1 MSTKTFD
8 ITGMTCSSCQTH
20 VEKAIAKVDG
30 VSSVDVNLVTN
41 KASVT
46 MDDTVADSEIVAAV
60 EKSGYGVAEQAINK
74 SVDLKITDMT
84 CSSCVANVEGAL
96 NALDGV
102 SSARVNLI
110 TEKAHVDY
118 NPNEIKLVDII
129 AAVEGQGYGAVRM
142 EDVVALDD
150 DEIKKAHQK
159 EKNGV
164 LIGLILAAIMLYI
177 TMGQMF
183 AVKLPM
189 PRFVDATLSPVSYT
203 IVQWL
208 ITIPVLWVNR
218 DYYRRGFKTL
228 FNKSPNMDTL
238 VAIGTGAAVV
248 YSLYGTIRIFAGEH
262 HYAHHLYLETAVVI
276 LALISLGKYFES
288 VSKSKTSSAI
298 KALLNLKPKSAILLR
313 DGQEIEIDVDEISIG
328 DHLVVKPGS
337 SIPMDG
343 RVVEG
348 HSSVDEAMLTGES
361 MPVDKEIGDDVVMGT
376 MNINGR
382 LIVEATVNNED
393 TKLAKIVELVEN
405 AQNEKAPISKVAD
418 KVSGIFVPIV
428 ILISII
434 SGLFWFFYSGD
445 VEMSLTVF
453 VTVLVIACPCA
464 LGLATPTAIMVGT
477 GVGAQN
483 GIFIKSAES
492 LEEASHIQTVVFD
505 KTGTLTYGEPVVTD
519 IVSNEYDDHDLMTI
533 VGSIERMSEHPLA
546 QALVRGAEEMDVT
559 FAPVDQFE
567 ALIGRGVEGLYDG
580 KKLYIGNE
588 KLMRETL
595 SDYSAYAGAITG
607 YARHGKTAMIVS
619 FDGRVIGVVAVA
631 DTIKD
636 EAIET
641 VAALKR
647 MNIDVVMMTG
657 DHKDTAKAI
666 ADQIGITHVLSEI
679 LPDEKASN
687 IKLIQDEG
695 KKVMMVGDGI
705 NDAIALVQSDVGI
718 AVGTGTDVA
727 IESAK
732 IVLMKDNIKDVVNAL
747 ALSKATMRNIKQN
760 LFWAFAYNVIGIPFA
775 MGLFKLLFNGPML
788 DPMIAGAAMAFSSV
802 SVVANAL
809 RLRRFK
815 MKV

>member
-1 MSTKTFD
+1 MSTKTYE
-8 ITGMTCSSCQTH
+8 ITGMTCSSCQLH
-20 VEKAIAKVDG
+20 VEKAISKVAG
-30 VSSVDVNLVTN
+30 VEAVDVNLVTN

-46 MDDTVADSEIVAAV
+46 MSDDVLEAAIIKAV
-60 EKSGYGVAEQAINK
+60 EDSGYGVAEEVLTK

-96 NALDGV
+96 
-102 SSARVNLI
+102 SAVPGIEEATVNLLM
-110 TEKAHVDY
+110 ERAHIEYD
-118 NPNEIKLVDII
+118 PNQVKLFDII
-129 AAVEGQGYGAVRM
+129 ETIKGQGYGAVRM
-142 EDVVALDD
+142 EDVIEDD
-150 DEIKKAHQK
+150 DTLIKAQRK
-159 EKNGV
+159 ERRGV
-164 LIGLILAAIMLYI
+164 IVGLILGAIMLYI

-183 AVKLPM
+183 SIKLPQ
-189 PRFVDATLSPVSYT
+189 PAFVDMMKNQLSYT
-203 IVQWL
+203 LFQWA
-208 ITIPVLWVNR
+208 ITIPVVWVNR
-218 DYYRRGFKTL
+218 GYFIRGFKTL
-228 FNKSPNMDTL
+228 MKRSPNMDTL
-238 VAIGTGAAVV
+238 VAIGTGAAIV
-248 YSLYGTIRIFAGEH
+248 YSFYGTARIFMGDAS
-262 HYAHHLYLETAVVI
+262 YAHHLYLETAVVI

-288 VSKSKTSSAI
+288 MSKAKTSSAI
-298 KALLNLKPKSAILLR
+298 KALLNLKPATAILLR
-313 DGQEIEIDVDEISIG
+313 DGVEVEIDSDEISIG

-343 RVVEG
+343 IVVEG

-361 MPVDKEIGDDVVMGT
+361 MPVDKTVGDNVVMGT

-382 LIVEATVNNED
+382 MIVEATVSNED
-393 TKLAKIVELVEN
+393 TALAKIVKLVEN
-405 AQNEKAPISKVAD
+405 AQNEKAPISKMVD

-428 ILISII
+428 IGIAII
-434 SGLFWFFYSGD
+434 SGVFWYFYSGD
-445 VEMSLTVF
+445 VELSMTVF

-492 LEEASHIQTVVFD
+492 LEEASHIHTVVFD

-519 IVSNEYDDHDLMTI
+519 IVSHDLDDVTLMTI

-546 QALVRGAEEMDVT
+546 QALVKGAEDLNVVYDDIEG
-559 FAPVDQFE
+559 FE
-567 ALIGRGVEGLYDG
+567 ALVGRGVQGFYQG
-580 KKLYIGNE
+580 KPLYIGNE
-588 KLMRETL
+588 KLMREQAN
-595 SDYSAYAGAITG
+595 DMSAYQNDVNTFAKS
-607 YARHGKTAMIVS
+607 GKTAMIVS
-619 FDGRVIGVVAVA
+619 LDHRVVGVVAVA

-641 VAALKR
+641 VAALQK
-647 MNIDVVMMTG
+647 MGLDVVMMTG

-666 ADQIGITHVLSEI
+666 ADQIGISHVLAEV

-687 IKLIQDEG
+687 IKRLQEG
-695 KKVMMVGDGI
+695 GEKVMMVGDGI

-732 IVLMKDNIKDVVNAL
+732 VVLMRDNIKDVANAI

-760 LFWAFAYNVIGIPFA
+760 LFWAFAYNVVGIPFA
-775 MGLFKLLFNGPML
+775 MGLFKLLFNGPLL

-802 SVVANAL
+802 SVVTNAL
-809 RLRRFK
+809 RLRKFK
-815 MKV
+815 VKH

>member
-1 MSTKTFD
+1 MSTKTYE
-8 ITGMTCSSCQTH
+8 ITGMTCSSCQLH
-20 VEKAIAKVDG
+20 VEKAISKVAG
-30 VSSVDVNLVTN
+30 VEAVDVNLVTN

-46 MDDTVADSEIVAAV
+46 MNDDVLEATIIKAV
-60 EKSGYGVAEQAINK
+60 EDSGYGVAEEVLTK

-96 NALDGV
+96 
-102 SSARVNLI
+102 SAVPGIEKATVNLLM
-110 TEKAHVDY
+110 ERAHIEYD
-118 NPNEIKLVDII
+118 PNQVKLFDII
-129 AAVEGQGYGAVRM
+129 ETIKGQGYGAVRM
-142 EDVVALDD
+142 DDVIEDD
-150 DEIKKAHQK
+150 DTLIKAQRK
-159 EKNGV
+159 ERRGV
-164 LIGLILAAIMLYI
+164 IVGLILGAIMLYI

-183 AVKLPM
+183 SIKLPQ
-189 PRFVDATLSPVSYT
+189 PAFVDMMKNPLSYT
-203 IVQWL
+203 LFQWA
-208 ITIPVLWVNR
+208 ITIPVVWVNR
-218 DYYRRGFKTL
+218 GYFIRGFKTL
-228 FNKSPNMDTL
+228 MKRSPNMDTL
-238 VAIGTGAAVV
+238 VAIGTGAAIV
-248 YSLYGTIRIFAGEH
+248 YSFYGTARIFMGDAS
-262 HYAHHLYLETAVVI
+262 YAHHLYLETAVVI

-288 VSKSKTSSAI
+288 MSKAKTSSAI
-298 KALLNLKPKSAILLR
+298 KALLNLKPATAILLR
-313 DGQEIEIDVDEISIG
+313 DGVEVEIDSDEISIG

-343 RVVEG
+343 IVVEG

-361 MPVDKEIGDDVVMGT
+361 MPVDKVVGDNVVMGT

-382 LIVEATVNNED
+382 MIVEATVSNED
-393 TKLAKIVELVEN
+393 TALAKIVQLVEN
-405 AQNEKAPISKVAD
+405 AQNEKAPISKMVD

-428 ILISII
+428 IAIAII
-434 SGLFWFFYSGD
+434 SGVFWYFYSGD
-445 VEMSLTVF
+445 VELSMTVF

-492 LEEASHIQTVVFD
+492 LEEASHIRTVVFD

-519 IVSNEYDDHDLMTI
+519 IVSHDLDDVTLMTI

-546 QALVRGAEEMDVT
+546 QALVKGAEDLNVVYEDIEG
-559 FAPVDQFE
+559 FE
-567 ALIGRGVEGLYDG
+567 ALVGRGVQGFYQG
-580 KKLYIGNE
+580 KPLYIGNE
-588 KLMRETL
+588 NLMREQ
-595 SDYSAYAGAITG
+595 DNDISAYQNDVNTFAKS
-607 YARHGKTAMIVS
+607 GKTAMIVS
-619 FDGRVIGVVAVA
+619 LDHRVVGVVSVA

-641 VAALKR
+641 VAALQK
-647 MNIDVVMMTG
+647 MGLDVVMMTG

-666 ADQIGITHVLSEI
+666 ADQIGISHVLAEV

-687 IKLIQDEG
+687 IKHLQEG
-695 KKVMMVGDGI
+695 GEKVMMVGDGI

-732 IVLMKDNIKDVVNAL
+732 VVLMRDNIKDVANAI

-760 LFWAFAYNVIGIPFA
+760 LFWAFAYNVVGIPFA
-775 MGLFKLLFNGPML
+775 MGLFKLLFNGPLL

-802 SVVANAL
+802 SVVTNAL
-809 RLRRFK
+809 RLRKFK
-815 MKV
+815 VKH

>member
-1 MSTKTFD
+1 MSTKTYE
-8 ITGMTCSSCQTH
+8 ITGMTCSSCQLH
-20 VEKAIAKVDG
+20 VEKAISKVAG
-30 VSSVDVNLVTN
+30 VEAVDVNLVTN

-46 MDDTVADSEIVAAV
+46 MSDDVLEAAIIKAV
-60 EKSGYGVAEQAINK
+60 EDSGYGVAEEVLTK

-96 NALDGV
+96 
-102 SSARVNLI
+102 SAVPGIEKATVNLLM
-110 TEKAHVDY
+110 ERAHIEYD
-118 NPNEIKLVDII
+118 PNQVKLFDII
-129 AAVEGQGYGAVRM
+129 ETIKGQGYGAVRM
-142 EDVVALDD
+142 EDVIEDD
-150 DEIKKAHQK
+150 DTLIKAQRK
-159 EKNGV
+159 ERRGV
-164 LIGLILAAIMLYI
+164 IVGLILGAIMLYI

-183 AVKLPM
+183 SIKLPQ
-189 PRFVDATLSPVSYT
+189 PAFVDMMKNPLSYT
-203 IVQWL
+203 LFQWA
-208 ITIPVLWVNR
+208 ITIPVVWVNR
-218 DYYRRGFKTL
+218 GYFIRGFKTL
-228 FNKSPNMDTL
+228 MKRSPNMDTL
-238 VAIGTGAAVV
+238 VAIGTGAAIV
-248 YSLYGTIRIFAGEH
+248 YSFYGTARIFMGDAS
-262 HYAHHLYLETAVVI
+262 YAHHLYLETAVVI

-288 VSKSKTSSAI
+288 MSKAKTSSAI
-298 KALLNLKPKSAILLR
+298 KALLNLKPATAILLR
-313 DGQEIEIDVDEISIG
+313 DGVEVEIDSDEISIG

-343 RVVEG
+343 IVVEG

-361 MPVDKEIGDDVVMGT
+361 MPVDKTVGDNVVMGT

-382 LIVEATVNNED
+382 MIVEATVSNED
-393 TKLAKIVELVEN
+393 TALAKIVQLVEN
-405 AQNEKAPISKVAD
+405 AQNEKAPISKMVD

-428 ILISII
+428 IGIAII
-434 SGLFWFFYSGD
+434 SGVFWYFYSGD
-445 VEMSLTVF
+445 VELSMTVF

-492 LEEASHIQTVVFD
+492 LEEASHIHTVVFD

-519 IVSNEYDDHDLMTI
+519 IVSHDLDDVTLMTI

-546 QALVRGAEEMDVT
+546 QALVKGAEDLNVVYDDIEG
-559 FAPVDQFE
+559 FE
-567 ALIGRGVEGLYDG
+567 ALVGRGVQGFYQG
-580 KKLYIGNE
+580 KPLYIGNE
-588 KLMRETL
+588 KLMREQAN
-595 SDYSAYAGAITG
+595 DMSAYQNDVNTFAKS
-607 YARHGKTAMIVS
+607 GKTAMIVS
-619 FDGRVIGVVAVA
+619 LDHRVVGVVAVA

-641 VAALKR
+641 VAALQK
-647 MNIDVVMMTG
+647 MGLDVVMMTG

-666 ADQIGITHVLSEI
+666 ADQIGISHVLAEV

-687 IKLIQDEG
+687 IKRLQEG
-695 KKVMMVGDGI
+695 GEKVMMVGDGI

-732 IVLMKDNIKDVVNAL
+732 VVLMRDNIKDVANAI

-760 LFWAFAYNVIGIPFA
+760 LFWAFAYNVVGIPFA
-775 MGLFKLLFNGPML
+775 MGLFKLLFNGPLL

-802 SVVANAL
+802 SVVTNAL
-809 RLRRFK
+809 RLRKFK
-815 MKV
+815 VKH

>member
-1 MSTKTFD
+1 MSTKTYE
-8 ITGMTCSSCQTH
+8 ITGMTCSSCQLH
-20 VEKAIAKVDG
+20 VEKAISKVAG
-30 VSSVDVNLVTN
+30 VEAVDVNLVTN

-46 MDDTVADSEIVAAV
+46 MSDDVLEAAIIKAV
-60 EKSGYGVAEQAINK
+60 EDSGYGVAEEVLTK

-96 NALDGV
+96 
-102 SSARVNLI
+102 SAVPGIEKATVNLLM
-110 TEKAHVDY
+110 ERAHIEYD
-118 NPNEIKLVDII
+118 PNQVKLFDII
-129 AAVEGQGYGAVRM
+129 ETIKGQGYGAVRM
-142 EDVVALDD
+142 EDVIEDD
-150 DEIKKAHQK
+150 DTLIKAQRK
-159 EKNGV
+159 ERRGV
-164 LIGLILAAIMLYI
+164 IVGLILGAIMLYI

-183 AVKLPM
+183 SIKLPQ
-189 PRFVDATLSPVSYT
+189 PAFVDMMKNPLSYT
-203 IVQWL
+203 LFQWA
-208 ITIPVLWVNR
+208 ITIPVVWVNR
-218 DYYRRGFKTL
+218 GYFIRGFKTL
-228 FNKSPNMDTL
+228 MKRSPNMDTL
-238 VAIGTGAAVV
+238 VAIGTGAAIV
-248 YSLYGTIRIFAGEH
+248 YSFYGTARIFMGDAS
-262 HYAHHLYLETAVVI
+262 YAHHLYLETAVVI

-288 VSKSKTSSAI
+288 MSKAKTSSAI
-298 KALLNLKPKSAILLR
+298 KALLNLKPATAILLR
-313 DGQEIEIDVDEISIG
+313 DGVEVEIDSDEISIG

-343 RVVEG
+343 IVVEG

-361 MPVDKEIGDDVVMGT
+361 MPVDKTVGDNVVMGT

-382 LIVEATVNNED
+382 MIVEATVSNED
-393 TKLAKIVELVEN
+393 TALAKIVKLVEN
-405 AQNEKAPISKVAD
+405 AQNEKAPISKMVD

-428 ILISII
+428 IGIAII
-434 SGLFWFFYSGD
+434 SGVFWYFYSGD
-445 VEMSLTVF
+445 VELSMTVF

-492 LEEASHIQTVVFD
+492 LEEASHIHTVVFD

-519 IVSNEYDDHDLMTI
+519 IVSHDLDDATLMTI

-546 QALVRGAEEMDVT
+546 QALVKGAEDLNVVYDDIEG
-559 FAPVDQFE
+559 FE
-567 ALIGRGVEGLYDG
+567 ALVGRGVQGFYQG
-580 KKLYIGNE
+580 KPLYIGNE
-588 KLMRETL
+588 KLMREQAN
-595 SDYSAYAGAITG
+595 DMSAYQNDVNTFAKS
-607 YARHGKTAMIVS
+607 GKTAMIVS
-619 FDGRVIGVVAVA
+619 LDHRVVGVVAVA

-641 VAALKR
+641 VAALQK
-647 MNIDVVMMTG
+647 MGLDVVMMTG

-666 ADQIGITHVLSEI
+666 ADQIGISHVLAEV

-687 IKLIQDEG
+687 IKRLQEG
-695 KKVMMVGDGI
+695 GEKVMMVGDGI

-732 IVLMKDNIKDVVNAL
+732 VVLMRDNIKDVANAI

-760 LFWAFAYNVIGIPFA
+760 LFWAFAYNVVGIPFA
-775 MGLFKLLFNGPML
+775 MGLFKLLFNGPLL

-802 SVVANAL
+802 SVVTNAL
-809 RLRRFK
+809 RLRKFK
-815 MKV
+815 VKH

>member
-1 MSTKTFD
+1 MSTKTYE
-8 ITGMTCSSCQTH
+8 ITGMTCSSCQLH
-20 VEKAIAKVDG
+20 VEKAISKVAG
-30 VSSVDVNLVTN
+30 VEAVDVNLVTN

-46 MDDTVADSEIVAAV
+46 MNDDVLEATIIKAV
-60 EKSGYGVAEQAINK
+60 EDSGYGVAEEVLTK

-96 NALDGV
+96 
-102 SSARVNLI
+102 SAVPGIEKATVNLLM
-110 TEKAHVDY
+110 ERAHIEYD
-118 NPNEIKLVDII
+118 PNQVKLFDII
-129 AAVEGQGYGAVRM
+129 ETIKGQGYGAVRM
-142 EDVVALDD
+142 EEVIEDD
-150 DEIKKAHQK
+150 DTLIKVQRK
-159 EKNGV
+159 ERRGV
-164 LIGLILAAIMLYI
+164 IVGLILGAIMLYI

-183 AVKLPM
+183 SIKLPQ
-189 PRFVDATLSPVSYT
+189 PAFVDMMENPLSYT
-203 IVQWL
+203 LFQWA
-208 ITIPVLWVNR
+208 ITIPVVWVNR
-218 DYYRRGFKTL
+218 GYFIRGFKTL
-228 FNKSPNMDTL
+228 MKRSPNMDTL
-238 VAIGTGAAVV
+238 VAIGTGAAIV
-248 YSLYGTIRIFAGEH
+248 YSFYGTARIFMGDAS
-262 HYAHHLYLETAVVI
+262 YAHHLYLETAVVI

-288 VSKSKTSSAI
+288 MSKAKTSSAI
-298 KALLNLKPKSAILLR
+298 KALLNLKPATAILLR
-313 DGQEIEIDVDEISIG
+313 DGVEVEIDSDEISIG

-343 RVVEG
+343 IVIEG

-361 MPVDKEIGDDVVMGT
+361 MPVDKTVGDNVVMGT

-382 LIVEATVNNED
+382 MIVEATVSNED
-393 TKLAKIVELVEN
+393 TALAKIVQLVEN
-405 AQNEKAPISKVAD
+405 AQNEKAPISKMVD

-428 ILISII
+428 IAIAII
-434 SGLFWFFYSGD
+434 SGVFWYFYSGD
-445 VEMSLTVF
+445 VELSMTVF

-492 LEEASHIQTVVFD
+492 LEEASHIHTVVFD

-519 IVSNEYDDHDLMTI
+519 IVSHDLDDVTLMTI

-546 QALVRGAEEMDVT
+546 QALVKGAEDLNVVYDDIEG
-559 FAPVDQFE
+559 FE
-567 ALIGRGVEGLYDG
+567 ALVGRGVQGFYQG
-580 KKLYIGNE
+580 KPLYIGNE
-588 KLMRETL
+588 KLMREQD
-595 SDYSAYAGAITG
+595 SDMSAYQNDVNTFAKS
-607 YARHGKTAMIVS
+607 GKTAMIVS
-619 FDGRVIGVVAVA
+619 LDHRVVGVVAVA

-641 VAALKR
+641 VAALQK
-647 MNIDVVMMTG
+647 MGLDVVMMTG

-666 ADQIGITHVLSEI
+666 ADQIGISHVLAEV

-687 IKLIQDEG
+687 IKRLQEG
-695 KKVMMVGDGI
+695 GEKVMMVGDGI

-732 IVLMKDNIKDVVNAL
+732 VVLMRDNIKDVANAI

-760 LFWAFAYNVIGIPFA
+760 LFWAFAYNVVGIPFA
-775 MGLFKLLFNGPML
+775 MGLFKLLFNGPLL

-802 SVVANAL
+802 SVVTNAL
-809 RLRRFK
+809 RLRKFK
-815 MKV
+815 VKH

>member
-1 MSTKTFD
+1 MSTKTYE
-8 ITGMTCSSCQTH
+8 ITGMTCSSCQLH
-20 VEKAIAKVDG
+20 VEKAISKVAG
-30 VSSVDVNLVTN
+30 VEAVDVNLVTN

-46 MDDTVADSEIVAAV
+46 MSDDVLEAAIIKAV
-60 EKSGYGVAEQAINK
+60 EDSGYGVAEEVLTK

-96 NALDGV
+96 
-102 SSARVNLI
+102 SAVPGIEKATVNLLM
-110 TEKAHVDY
+110 ERAHIEYD
-118 NPNEIKLVDII
+118 PNQVKLFDII
-129 AAVEGQGYGAVRM
+129 ETIKGQGYGAVRM
-142 EDVVALDD
+142 EDVIEDD
-150 DEIKKAHQK
+150 DTLIKAQRK
-159 EKNGV
+159 ERRGV
-164 LIGLILAAIMLYI
+164 IVGLILGAIMLYI

-183 AVKLPM
+183 SIKLPQ
-189 PRFVDATLSPVSYT
+189 PAFVDMMKNPLSYT
-203 IVQWL
+203 LFQWA
-208 ITIPVLWVNR
+208 ITIPVVWVNR
-218 DYYRRGFKTL
+218 GYFIRGFKTL
-228 FNKSPNMDTL
+228 MKRSPNMDTL
-238 VAIGTGAAVV
+238 VAIGTGAAIV
-248 YSLYGTIRIFAGEH
+248 YSFYGTARIFMGDAS
-262 HYAHHLYLETAVVI
+262 YAHHLYLETAVVI

-288 VSKSKTSSAI
+288 MSKAKTSSAI
-298 KALLNLKPKSAILLR
+298 KALLNLKPATAILLR
-313 DGQEIEIDVDEISIG
+313 DGVEVEIDSDEISIG

-343 RVVEG
+343 IVVEG

-361 MPVDKEIGDDVVMGT
+361 MPVDKTVGDNVVMGT

-382 LIVEATVNNED
+382 MIVEATVSNED
-393 TKLAKIVELVEN
+393 TALAKIVKLVEN
-405 AQNEKAPISKVAD
+405 AQNEKAPISKMVD

-428 ILISII
+428 IGIAII
-434 SGLFWFFYSGD
+434 SGVFWYFYSGD
-445 VEMSLTVF
+445 VELSMTVF

-492 LEEASHIQTVVFD
+492 LEEASHIHTVVFD

-519 IVSNEYDDHDLMTI
+519 IVSHDLDDVTLMTI

-546 QALVRGAEEMDVT
+546 QALVKGAEDLNVVYDDIEG
-559 FAPVDQFE
+559 FE
-567 ALIGRGVEGLYDG
+567 ALVGRGVQGFYQG
-580 KKLYIGNE
+580 KPLYIGNE
-588 KLMRETL
+588 KLMREQAN
-595 SDYSAYAGAITG
+595 DMSAYQNDVNTFAKS
-607 YARHGKTAMIVS
+607 GKTAMIVS
-619 FDGRVIGVVAVA
+619 LDHRVVGVVAVA

-641 VAALKR
+641 VAALQK
-647 MNIDVVMMTG
+647 MGLDVVMMTG

-666 ADQIGITHVLSEI
+666 ADQIGISHVLAEV

-687 IKLIQDEG
+687 IKRLQEG
-695 KKVMMVGDGI
+695 GEKVMMVGDGI

-732 IVLMKDNIKDVVNAL
+732 VVLMRDNIKDVANAI

-760 LFWAFAYNVIGIPFA
+760 LFWAFAYNVVGIPFA
-775 MGLFKLLFNGPML
+775 MGLFKLLFNGPLL

-802 SVVANAL
+802 SVVTNAL
-809 RLRRFK
+809 RLRKFK
-815 MKV
+815 VKH

>member
-1 MSTKTFD
+1 MSTKTYE
-8 ITGMTCSSCQTH
+8 ITGMTCSSCQLH
-20 VEKAIAKVDG
+20 VEKAISKVAG
-30 VSSVDVNLVTN
+30 VEAVDVNLVTN

-46 MDDTVADSEIVAAV
+46 MSDDVLEATIIKAV
-60 EKSGYGVAEQAINK
+60 EDSGYGVAEEVLTK

-96 NALDGV
+96 
-102 SSARVNLI
+102 SAVPGIEKATVNLLM
-110 TEKAHVDY
+110 ERAHIEYD
-118 NPNEIKLVDII
+118 PNQVKLFDII
-129 AAVEGQGYGAVRM
+129 ETIKGQGYGAVRM
-142 EDVVALDD
+142 EDVIEDD
-150 DEIKKAHQK
+150 DTLIKAQRK
-159 EKNGV
+159 ERRGV
-164 LIGLILAAIMLYI
+164 IVGLILGAIMLYI

-183 AVKLPM
+183 SIKLPQ
-189 PRFVDATLSPVSYT
+189 PAFVDMMKNPLSYT
-203 IVQWL
+203 LFQWA
-208 ITIPVLWVNR
+208 ITIPVVWVNR
-218 DYYRRGFKTL
+218 GYFIRGFKTL
-228 FNKSPNMDTL
+228 MKRSPNMDTL
-238 VAIGTGAAVV
+238 VAIGTGAAIV
-248 YSLYGTIRIFAGEH
+248 YSFYGTARIFMGDAS
-262 HYAHHLYLETAVVI
+262 YAHHLYLETAVVI

-288 VSKSKTSSAI
+288 MSKAKTSSAI
-298 KALLNLKPKSAILLR
+298 KALLNLKPATAILLR
-313 DGQEIEIDVDEISIG
+313 DGVEVEIDSDEISIG

-343 RVVEG
+343 VVVEG

-361 MPVDKEIGDDVVMGT
+361 MPVDKAVGDNVVMGT

-382 LIVEATVNNED
+382 MIVEATVSNED
-393 TKLAKIVELVEN
+393 TALAKIVQLVEN
-405 AQNEKAPISKVAD
+405 AQNEKAPISKMVD

-428 ILISII
+428 IGIAII
-434 SGLFWFFYSGD
+434 SGVFWYFYSGD
-445 VEMSLTVF
+445 VELSMTVF

-492 LEEASHIQTVVFD
+492 LEEASHIHTVVFD

-519 IVSNEYDDHDLMTI
+519 IVSHDLDDVTLMTI

-546 QALVRGAEEMDVT
+546 QALVKGAENLNVVYDDIEG
-559 FAPVDQFE
+559 FE
-567 ALIGRGVEGLYDG
+567 ALVGRGVQGFYQG
-580 KKLYIGNE
+580 KPLFIGNE
-588 KLMRETL
+588 KLMREQ
-595 SDYSAYAGAITG
+595 DNDMSAYQNDVNTFAKS
-607 YARHGKTAMIVS
+607 GKTAMIVS
-619 FDGRVIGVVAVA
+619 LDHRVVGVVAVA

-641 VAALKR
+641 VAALQK
-647 MNIDVVMMTG
+647 MGLDVVMMTG

-666 ADQIGITHVLSEI
+666 ADQIGISHVLAEV

-687 IKLIQDEG
+687 IKRLQEG
-695 KKVMMVGDGI
+695 GEKVMMVGDGI

-732 IVLMKDNIKDVVNAL
+732 VVLMRDNIKDVANAI

-760 LFWAFAYNVIGIPFA
+760 LFWAFAYNVVGIPFA
-775 MGLFKLLFNGPML
+775 MGLFKLLFNGPLL

-802 SVVANAL
+802 SVVTNAL
-809 RLRRFK
+809 RLRKFK
-815 MKV
+815 VKH

>member
-1 MSTKTFD
+1 MSTKTYE
-8 ITGMTCSSCQTH
+8 ITGMTCSSCQLH
-20 VEKAIAKVDG
+20 VEKAISKVAG
-30 VSSVDVNLVTN
+30 VEAVDVNLVTN

-46 MDDTVADSEIVAAV
+46 MSDDVLEAAIIKAV
-60 EKSGYGVAEQAINK
+60 EDSGYGVAEEVLTK

-96 NALDGV
+96 
-102 SSARVNLI
+102 SAVPGIEKATVNLLM
-110 TEKAHVDY
+110 ERAHIEYD
-118 NPNEIKLVDII
+118 PNQVKLFDII
-129 AAVEGQGYGAVRM
+129 ETIKGQGYGAVRM
-142 EDVVALDD
+142 EDVIEDD
-150 DEIKKAHQK
+150 DTLIKAQRK
-159 EKNGV
+159 ERRGV
-164 LIGLILAAIMLYI
+164 IVGLILGAIMLYI

-183 AVKLPM
+183 SIKLPQ
-189 PRFVDATLSPVSYT
+189 PAFVDMIKNPLSYT
-203 IVQWL
+203 LFQWA
-208 ITIPVLWVNR
+208 ITIPVVWVNR
-218 DYYRRGFKTL
+218 GYFIRGFKTL
-228 FNKSPNMDTL
+228 MKRSPNMDTL
-238 VAIGTGAAVV
+238 VAIGTGAAIV
-248 YSLYGTIRIFAGEH
+248 YSFYGTARIFMGDAS
-262 HYAHHLYLETAVVI
+262 YAHHLYLETAVVI

-288 VSKSKTSSAI
+288 MSKAKTSSAI
-298 KALLNLKPKSAILLR
+298 KALLNLKPATAILLR
-313 DGQEIEIDVDEISIG
+313 DGVEVEIDSDEISIG

-343 RVVEG
+343 IVVEG

-361 MPVDKEIGDDVVMGT
+361 MPVDKAVGDNVVMGT

-382 LIVEATVNNED
+382 MIVEATVSNED
-393 TKLAKIVELVEN
+393 TALAKIVQLVEN
-405 AQNEKAPISKVAD
+405 AQNEKAPISKMVD

-428 ILISII
+428 IGIAII
-434 SGLFWFFYSGD
+434 SGVFWYFYSGD
-445 VEMSLTVF
+445 VELSMTVF

-492 LEEASHIQTVVFD
+492 LEEASHIHTVVFD

-519 IVSNEYDDHDLMTI
+519 IVSFDLDDVALMTI

-546 QALVRGAEEMDVT
+546 QALVKGAEDLNVVYDDIEG
-559 FAPVDQFE
+559 FE
-567 ALIGRGVEGLYDG
+567 ALVGRGVQGFYQG
-580 KKLYIGNE
+580 KPLYIGNE
-588 KLMRETL
+588 KLMREQ
-595 SDYSAYAGAITG
+595 DNDMSAYQNDVNTFAKS
-607 YARHGKTAMIVS
+607 GKTAMIVS
-619 FDGRVIGVVAVA
+619 LDHRVVGVVAVA

-641 VAALKR
+641 VTALQK
-647 MNIDVVMMTG
+647 MGLDVVMMTG

-666 ADQIGITHVLSEI
+666 ADQIGISHVLAEV

-687 IKLIQDEG
+687 IKRLQEG
-695 KKVMMVGDGI
+695 GEKVMMVGDGI

-732 IVLMKDNIKDVVNAL
+732 VVLMRDNIKDVANAI

-760 LFWAFAYNVIGIPFA
+760 LFWAFAYNVVGIPFA
-775 MGLFKLLFNGPML
+775 MGLFKLLFNGPLL

-802 SVVANAL
+802 SVVTNAL
-809 RLRRFK
+809 RLRKFK
-815 MKV
+815 VKH

>member
-1 MSTKTFD
+1 MSTKTYE
-8 ITGMTCSSCQTH
+8 ITGMTCSSCQLH
-20 VEKAIAKVDG
+20 VEKAISKVAG
-30 VSSVDVNLVTN
+30 VEAVDVNLVTN

-46 MDDTVADSEIVAAV
+46 MNDDVLEATIIKAV
-60 EKSGYGVAEQAINK
+60 EDSGYGVAEEVLTK

-96 NALDGV
+96 
-102 SSARVNLI
+102 SAVPGIEKATVNLLM
-110 TEKAHVDY
+110 ERAHIEYD
-118 NPNEIKLVDII
+118 PNQVKLFDII
-129 AAVEGQGYGAVRM
+129 ETIKGQGYGAVRM
-142 EDVVALDD
+142 EEVIEDD
-150 DEIKKAHQK
+150 DTLIKAQRK
-159 EKNGV
+159 ERRGV
-164 LIGLILAAIMLYI
+164 IVGLILGAIMLYI

-183 AVKLPM
+183 SIKLPQ
-189 PRFVDATLSPVSYT
+189 PAFVDMMKNPLSYT
-203 IVQWL
+203 LFQWA
-208 ITIPVLWVNR
+208 ITIPVVWVNR
-218 DYYRRGFKTL
+218 GYFIRGFKTL
-228 FNKSPNMDTL
+228 MKRSPNMDTL
-238 VAIGTGAAVV
+238 VAIGTGAAIV
-248 YSLYGTIRIFAGEH
+248 YSFYGTARIFMGDAS
-262 HYAHHLYLETAVVI
+262 YAHHLYLETAVVI

-288 VSKSKTSSAI
+288 MSKAKTSSAI
-298 KALLNLKPKSAILLR
+298 KALLNLKPATAILLR
-313 DGQEIEIDVDEISIG
+313 DGVEVEIDSDEISIG

-343 RVVEG
+343 IVIEG

-361 MPVDKEIGDDVVMGT
+361 MPVDKTVGDNVVMGT

-382 LIVEATVNNED
+382 MIVEATVSNED
-393 TKLAKIVELVEN
+393 TALAKIVQLVEN
-405 AQNEKAPISKVAD
+405 AQNEKAPISKMVD

-428 ILISII
+428 IAIAII
-434 SGLFWFFYSGD
+434 SGVFWYFYSGD
-445 VEMSLTVF
+445 VELSMTVF

-492 LEEASHIQTVVFD
+492 LEEASHIHTVVFD

-519 IVSNEYDDHDLMTI
+519 IVSHDLDDVTLMTI

-546 QALVRGAEEMDVT
+546 QALVKGAEDLNVVYDDIEG
-559 FAPVDQFE
+559 FE
-567 ALIGRGVEGLYDG
+567 ALVGRGVQGFYQG
-580 KKLYIGNE
+580 KPLYIGNE
-588 KLMRETL
+588 KLMREQD
-595 SDYSAYAGAITG
+595 SDMSAYQNDVNTFAKS
-607 YARHGKTAMIVS
+607 GKTAMIVS
-619 FDGRVIGVVAVA
+619 LDHRVVGVVAVA

-641 VAALKR
+641 VAALQK
-647 MNIDVVMMTG
+647 MGLDVVMMTG

-666 ADQIGITHVLSEI
+666 ADQIGISHVLAEV

-687 IKLIQDEG
+687 IKRLQEG
-695 KKVMMVGDGI
+695 GEKVMMVGDGI

-732 IVLMKDNIKDVVNAL
+732 VVLMRDNIKDVANAI

-760 LFWAFAYNVIGIPFA
+760 LFWAFAYNVVGIPFA
-775 MGLFKLLFNGPML
+775 MGLFKLLFNGPLL

-802 SVVANAL
+802 SVVTNAL
-809 RLRRFK
+809 RLRKFK
-815 MKV
+815 VKH

>member
-1 MSTKTFD
+1 MSTKTYE
-8 ITGMTCSSCQTH
+8 ITGMTCSSCQLH
-20 VEKAIAKVDG
+20 VEKAISKVAG
-30 VSSVDVNLVTN
+30 VEAVDVNLVTN

-46 MDDTVADSEIVAAV
+46 MSDNVLEAAIIKAV
-60 EKSGYGVAEQAINK
+60 EDSGYGVAEEVLTK

-96 NALDGV
+96 
-102 SSARVNLI
+102 SAVPGIEKATVNLLM
-110 TEKAHVDY
+110 ERAHIEYD
-118 NPNEIKLVDII
+118 PNQVKLFDII
-129 AAVEGQGYGAVRM
+129 ETIKGQGYGAVRM
-142 EDVVALDD
+142 EDVIEDD
-150 DEIKKAHQK
+150 DTLIKAQRK
-159 EKNGV
+159 ERRGV
-164 LIGLILAAIMLYI
+164 IVGLILGAIMLYI

-183 AVKLPM
+183 SIKLPQ
-189 PRFVDATLSPVSYT
+189 PAFVDMIKNPLSYT
-203 IVQWL
+203 LFQWA
-208 ITIPVLWVNR
+208 ITIPVVWVNR
-218 DYYRRGFKTL
+218 GYFIRGFKTL
-228 FNKSPNMDTL
+228 MKRSPNMDTL
-238 VAIGTGAAVV
+238 VAIGTGAAIV
-248 YSLYGTIRIFAGEH
+248 YSFYGTARIFMGDAS
-262 HYAHHLYLETAVVI
+262 YAHHLYLETAVVI

-288 VSKSKTSSAI
+288 MSKAKTSSAI
-298 KALLNLKPKSAILLR
+298 KALLNLKPATAILLR
-313 DGQEIEIDVDEISIG
+313 DGVEVEIDSDEISIG

-343 RVVEG
+343 IVVEG

-361 MPVDKEIGDDVVMGT
+361 MPVDKAVGDNVVMGT

-382 LIVEATVNNED
+382 MIVEATVSNED
-393 TKLAKIVELVEN
+393 TALAKIVQLVEN
-405 AQNEKAPISKVAD
+405 AQNEKAPISKMVD

-428 ILISII
+428 IGIAII
-434 SGLFWFFYSGD
+434 SGVFWYFYSGD
-445 VEMSLTVF
+445 VELSMTVF

-492 LEEASHIQTVVFD
+492 LEEASHIHTVVFD

-519 IVSNEYDDHDLMTI
+519 IVSFDLDDVALMTI

-546 QALVRGAEEMDVT
+546 QALVKGAEDLNVVYDDIEG
-559 FAPVDQFE
+559 FE
-567 ALIGRGVEGLYDG
+567 ALVGRGVQGFYQG
-580 KKLYIGNE
+580 KPLYIGNE
-588 KLMRETL
+588 KLMREQ
-595 SDYSAYAGAITG
+595 DNDMSAYQNDVNTFAKS
-607 YARHGKTAMIVS
+607 GKTAMIVS
-619 FDGRVIGVVAVA
+619 LDHRVVGVVAVA

-641 VAALKR
+641 VTALQK
-647 MNIDVVMMTG
+647 MGLDVVMMTG

-666 ADQIGITHVLSEI
+666 ADQIGISHVLAEV

-687 IKLIQDEG
+687 IKRLQEG
-695 KKVMMVGDGI
+695 GEKVMMVGDGI

-732 IVLMKDNIKDVVNAL
+732 VVLMRDNIKDVANAI

-760 LFWAFAYNVIGIPFA
+760 LFWAFAYNVVGIPFA
-775 MGLFKLLFNGPML
+775 MGLFKLLFNGPLL

-802 SVVANAL
+802 SVVTNAL
-809 RLRRFK
+809 RLRKFK
-815 MKV
+815 VKH

>member
-1 MSTKTFD
+1 MSTKTYE
-8 ITGMTCSSCQTH
+8 ITGMTCSSCQLH
-20 VEKAIAKVDG
+20 VEKAISKVAG
-30 VSSVDVNLVTN
+30 VEAVDVNLVTN

-46 MDDTVADSEIVAAV
+46 MSDDVLEAAIIKAV
-60 EKSGYGVAEQAINK
+60 EDSGYGVAEEVLTK

-96 NALDGV
+96 
-102 SSARVNLI
+102 SAVPGIEKATVNLLM
-110 TEKAHVDY
+110 ERAHVEYD
-118 NPNEIKLVDII
+118 PNQVKLFDII
-129 AAVEGQGYGAVRM
+129 ETIKGQGYGAVRM
-142 EDVVALDD
+142 EDVIEDD
-150 DEIKKAHQK
+150 DTLIKAQRK
-159 EKNGV
+159 ERRGV
-164 LIGLILAAIMLYI
+164 IVGLILGAIMLYI

-183 AVKLPM
+183 SIKLPQ
-189 PRFVDATLSPVSYT
+189 PAFVDMMKNPLSYT
-203 IVQWL
+203 LFQWA
-208 ITIPVLWVNR
+208 ITIPVVWVNR
-218 DYYRRGFKTL
+218 GYFIRGFKTL
-228 FNKSPNMDTL
+228 MKRSPNMDTL
-238 VAIGTGAAVV
+238 VAIGTGAAIV
-248 YSLYGTIRIFAGEH
+248 YSFYGTARIFMGDAS
-262 HYAHHLYLETAVVI
+262 YAHHLYLETAVVI

-288 VSKSKTSSAI
+288 MSKAKTSSAI
-298 KALLNLKPKSAILLR
+298 KALLNLKPATAILLR
-313 DGQEIEIDVDEISIG
+313 DGVEVEIDSDEISIG

-343 RVVEG
+343 IVVEG

-361 MPVDKEIGDDVVMGT
+361 MPVDKAVGDNVVMGT

-382 LIVEATVNNED
+382 MIVEATVSNED
-393 TKLAKIVELVEN
+393 TALAKIVQLVEN
-405 AQNEKAPISKVAD
+405 AQNEKAPISKMVD

-428 ILISII
+428 IGIAII
-434 SGLFWFFYSGD
+434 SGVFWYFYSGD
-445 VEMSLTVF
+445 VELSMTVF

-492 LEEASHIQTVVFD
+492 LEEASHIHTVVFD

-519 IVSNEYDDHDLMTI
+519 IVSHDLDDVTLMTI

-546 QALVRGAEEMDVT
+546 QALVKGAEDLNVVYNDIEG
-559 FAPVDQFE
+559 FE
-567 ALIGRGVEGLYDG
+567 ALVGRGVQGFYQG
-580 KKLYIGNE
+580 KPLYIGNE
-588 KLMRETL
+588 KLMREQ
-595 SDYSAYAGAITG
+595 DNDISAYQNDVNTFAKS
-607 YARHGKTAMIVS
+607 GKTAMIVS
-619 FDGRVIGVVAVA
+619 LDHRVVGVVAVA

-641 VAALKR
+641 VAALQK
-647 MNIDVVMMTG
+647 MGLDVVMMTG

-666 ADQIGITHVLSEI
+666 ADQIGISHVLAEV

-687 IKLIQDEG
+687 IKRLQEG
-695 KKVMMVGDGI
+695 GEKVMMVGDGI

-732 IVLMKDNIKDVVNAL
+732 VVLMRDNIKDVANAI

-760 LFWAFAYNVIGIPFA
+760 LFWAFAYNVVGIPFA
-775 MGLFKLLFNGPML
+775 MGLFKLLFNGPLL

-802 SVVANAL
+802 SVVTNAL
-809 RLRRFK
+809 RLRKFK
-815 MKV
+815 VKH

>member
-1 MSTKTFD
+1 MSTKTYE
-8 ITGMTCSSCQTH
+8 ITGMTCSSCQLH
-20 VEKAIAKVDG
+20 VEKAISKVAG
-30 VSSVDVNLVTN
+30 VEAVDVNLVTN

-46 MDDTVADSEIVAAV
+46 MSDDVLEAAIIKAV
-60 EKSGYGVAEQAINK
+60 EDSGYGVAEEVLTK

-96 NALDGV
+96 
-102 SSARVNLI
+102 SAVPGIEEATVNLLM
-110 TEKAHVDY
+110 ERAHIEYD
-118 NPNEIKLVDII
+118 PNQVKLFDII
-129 AAVEGQGYGAVRM
+129 ETIKGQGYGAVRM
-142 EDVVALDD
+142 EDVIEDD
-150 DEIKKAHQK
+150 DTLIKAQRK
-159 EKNGV
+159 ERRGV
-164 LIGLILAAIMLYI
+164 IVGLILGAIMLYI

-183 AVKLPM
+183 SIKLPQ
-189 PRFVDATLSPVSYT
+189 PAFVDMMKNPLSYT
-203 IVQWL
+203 LFQWA
-208 ITIPVLWVNR
+208 ITIPVVWVNR
-218 DYYRRGFKTL
+218 GYFIRGFKTL
-228 FNKSPNMDTL
+228 MKRSPNMDTL
-238 VAIGTGAAVV
+238 VAIGTGAAIV
-248 YSLYGTIRIFAGEH
+248 YSFYGTARIFMGDAS
-262 HYAHHLYLETAVVI
+262 YAHHLYLETAVVI

-288 VSKSKTSSAI
+288 MSKAKTSSAI
-298 KALLNLKPKSAILLR
+298 KALLNLKPATAILLR
-313 DGQEIEIDVDEISIG
+313 DGVEVEIDSDEISIG

-343 RVVEG
+343 IVVEG

-361 MPVDKEIGDDVVMGT
+361 MPVDKTVGDNVVMGT

-382 LIVEATVNNED
+382 MIVEATVSNED
-393 TKLAKIVELVEN
+393 TALAKIVKLVEN
-405 AQNEKAPISKVAD
+405 AQNEKAPISKMVD

-428 ILISII
+428 IGIAII
-434 SGLFWFFYSGD
+434 SGVFWYFYSGD
-445 VEMSLTVF
+445 VELSMTVF

-492 LEEASHIQTVVFD
+492 LEEASHIHTVVFD

-519 IVSNEYDDHDLMTI
+519 IVSHDLDDVTLMTI

-546 QALVRGAEEMDVT
+546 QALVKGAEDLNVVYDDIEG
-559 FAPVDQFE
+559 FE
-567 ALIGRGVEGLYDG
+567 ALVGRGVQGFYQG
-580 KKLYIGNE
+580 KPLYIGNE
-588 KLMRETL
+588 KLMREQAN
-595 SDYSAYAGAITG
+595 DMSAYQNDVNTFAKS
-607 YARHGKTAMIVS
+607 GKTAMIVS
-619 FDGRVIGVVAVA
+619 LDHRVVGVVAVA

-641 VAALKR
+641 VAALQK
-647 MNIDVVMMTG
+647 MGLDVVMMTG

-666 ADQIGITHVLSEI
+666 ADQIGISHVLAEV

-687 IKLIQDEG
+687 IKRLQEG
-695 KKVMMVGDGI
+695 GEKVMMVGDGI

-732 IVLMKDNIKDVVNAL
+732 VVLMRDNIKDVANAI

-760 LFWAFAYNVIGIPFA
+760 LFWAFAYNVVGIPFA
-775 MGLFKLLFNGPML
+775 MGLFKLLFNGPLL

-802 SVVANAL
+802 SVVTNAL
-809 RLRRFK
+809 RLRKFK
-815 MKV
+815 VKH

>member
-1 MSTKTFD
+1 MSTKTYE
-8 ITGMTCSSCQTH
+8 ITGMTCSSCQLH
-20 VEKAIAKVDG
+20 VEKAISKVAG
-30 VSSVDVNLVTN
+30 VEAVDVNLVTN

-46 MDDTVADSEIVAAV
+46 MNDDVLEATIIKAV
-60 EKSGYGVAEQAINK
+60 EDSGYGVAEEVLTK

-96 NALDGV
+96 
-102 SSARVNLI
+102 SAVPGIEKATVNLLM
-110 TEKAHVDY
+110 ERAHIEYD
-118 NPNEIKLVDII
+118 PNQVKLFDII
-129 AAVEGQGYGAVRM
+129 ETIKGQGYGAVRM
-142 EDVVALDD
+142 EEVIEDD
-150 DEIKKAHQK
+150 DTLIKAQRK
-159 EKNGV
+159 ERRGV
-164 LIGLILAAIMLYI
+164 IVGLILGVIMLYI

-183 AVKLPM
+183 SIKLPQ
-189 PRFVDATLSPVSYT
+189 PAFVDMMKNPLSYT
-203 IVQWL
+203 LFQWA
-208 ITIPVLWVNR
+208 ITIPVVWVNR
-218 DYYRRGFKTL
+218 GYFIRGFKTL
-228 FNKSPNMDTL
+228 MKRSPNMDTL
-238 VAIGTGAAVV
+238 VAIGTGAAIV
-248 YSLYGTIRIFAGEH
+248 YSFYGTARIFMGDAS
-262 HYAHHLYLETAVVI
+262 YAHHLYLETAVVI

-288 VSKSKTSSAI
+288 MSKAKTSSAI
-298 KALLNLKPKSAILLR
+298 KALLNLKPATAILLR
-313 DGQEIEIDVDEISIG
+313 DGVEVEIDSDEISIG

-343 RVVEG
+343 IVIEG

-361 MPVDKEIGDDVVMGT
+361 MPVDKTVGDNVVMGT

-382 LIVEATVNNED
+382 MIVEATVSNED
-393 TKLAKIVELVEN
+393 TALAKIVQLVEN
-405 AQNEKAPISKVAD
+405 AQNEKAPISKMVD

-428 ILISII
+428 IAIAII
-434 SGLFWFFYSGD
+434 SGVFWYFYSGD
-445 VEMSLTVF
+445 VELSMTVF

-492 LEEASHIQTVVFD
+492 LEEASHIHTVVFD

-519 IVSNEYDDHDLMTI
+519 IVSHDLDDVTLMTI

-546 QALVRGAEEMDVT
+546 QALVKGAEDLNVVYDDIEG
-559 FAPVDQFE
+559 FE
-567 ALIGRGVEGLYDG
+567 ALVGRGVQGFYQG
-580 KKLYIGNE
+580 KPLYIGNE
-588 KLMRETL
+588 KLMREQD
-595 SDYSAYAGAITG
+595 SDMSAYQNDVNTFAKS
-607 YARHGKTAMIVS
+607 GKTAMIVS
-619 FDGRVIGVVAVA
+619 LDHRVVGVVAVA

-641 VAALKR
+641 VAALQK
-647 MNIDVVMMTG
+647 MGLDVVMMTG

-666 ADQIGITHVLSEI
+666 ADQIGISHVLAEV

-687 IKLIQDEG
+687 IKRLQEG
-695 KKVMMVGDGI
+695 GEKVMMVGDGI

-732 IVLMKDNIKDVVNAL
+732 VVLMRDNIKDVANAI

-760 LFWAFAYNVIGIPFA
+760 LFWAFAYNVVGIPFA
-775 MGLFKLLFNGPML
+775 MGLFKLLFNGPLL

-802 SVVANAL
+802 SVVTNAL
-809 RLRRFK
+809 RLRKFK
-815 MKV
+815 VKH

>member
-1 MSTKTFD
+1 MSTKTYE
-8 ITGMTCSSCQTH
+8 ITGMTCSSCQLH
-20 VEKAIAKVDG
+20 VEKAISKVAG
-30 VSSVDVNLVTN
+30 VEAVDVNLVTN

-46 MDDTVADSEIVAAV
+46 MNDDVLEATIIKAV
-60 EKSGYGVAEQAINK
+60 EDSGYGVAEEVLTK

-96 NALDGV
+96 
-102 SSARVNLI
+102 SAVPGIEKATVNLLM
-110 TEKAHVDY
+110 ERAHIEYD
-118 NPNEIKLVDII
+118 PNQVKLFDII
-129 AAVEGQGYGAVRM
+129 ETIKGQGYGAVRM
-142 EDVVALDD
+142 EEVIEDD
-150 DEIKKAHQK
+150 DTLIKAQRK
-159 EKNGV
+159 ERRGV
-164 LIGLILAAIMLYI
+164 IVGLILGAIMLYI

-183 AVKLPM
+183 SIKLPQ
-189 PRFVDATLSPVSYT
+189 PAFVDMMENPLSYT
-203 IVQWL
+203 LFQWA
-208 ITIPVLWVNR
+208 ITIPVVWVNR
-218 DYYRRGFKTL
+218 GYFIRGFKTL
-228 FNKSPNMDTL
+228 MKRSPNMDTL
-238 VAIGTGAAVV
+238 VAIGTGAAII
-248 YSLYGTIRIFAGEH
+248 YSFYGTARIFMGDAS
-262 HYAHHLYLETAVVI
+262 YAHHLYLETAVVI

-288 VSKSKTSSAI
+288 MSKAKTSSAI
-298 KALLNLKPKSAILLR
+298 KALLNLKPATAILLR
-313 DGQEIEIDVDEISIG
+313 DGVEVEIDSDEISIG

-343 RVVEG
+343 IVIEG

-361 MPVDKEIGDDVVMGT
+361 MPVDKTVGDNVVMGT

-382 LIVEATVNNED
+382 MIVEATVSNED
-393 TKLAKIVELVEN
+393 TALAKIVQLVEN
-405 AQNEKAPISKVAD
+405 AQNEKAPISKMVD

-428 ILISII
+428 IAIAII
-434 SGLFWFFYSGD
+434 SGVFWYFYSGD
-445 VEMSLTVF
+445 VELSMTVF

-492 LEEASHIQTVVFD
+492 LEEASHIHTVVFD

-519 IVSNEYDDHDLMTI
+519 IVSHDLDDVTLMTI

-546 QALVRGAEEMDVT
+546 QALVKGAEDLNVVYDDIEG
-559 FAPVDQFE
+559 FE
-567 ALIGRGVEGLYDG
+567 ALVGRGVQGFYQG
-580 KKLYIGNE
+580 KPLYIGNE
-588 KLMRETL
+588 KLMREQD
-595 SDYSAYAGAITG
+595 SDMSAYQNDVNTFAKS
-607 YARHGKTAMIVS
+607 GKTAMIVS
-619 FDGRVIGVVAVA
+619 LDHRVVGVVAVA

-641 VAALKR
+641 VAALQK
-647 MNIDVVMMTG
+647 MGLDVVMMTG

-666 ADQIGITHVLSEI
+666 ADQIGISHVLAEV

-687 IKLIQDEG
+687 IKRLQEG
-695 KKVMMVGDGI
+695 GEKVMMVGDGI

-732 IVLMKDNIKDVVNAL
+732 VVLMRDNIKDVANAI

-760 LFWAFAYNVIGIPFA
+760 LFWAFAYNVVGIPFA
-775 MGLFKLLFNGPML
+775 MGLFKLLFNGPLL

-802 SVVANAL
+802 SVVTNAL
-809 RLRRFK
+809 RLRKFK
-815 MKV
+815 VKH

>member
-1 MSTKTFD
+1 MSTKTYE
-8 ITGMTCSSCQTH
+8 ITGMTCSSCQLH
-20 VEKAIAKVDG
+20 VEKAISKVAG
-30 VSSVDVNLVTN
+30 VEAVDVNLVTN

-46 MDDTVADSEIVAAV
+46 MNDDVLEATIIKAV
-60 EKSGYGVAEQAINK
+60 EDSGYGVAEEVLTK

-96 NALDGV
+96 
-102 SSARVNLI
+102 SAVPGIEKATVNLLM
-110 TEKAHVDY
+110 ERAHIEYD
-118 NPNEIKLVDII
+118 PNQVKLFDII
-129 AAVEGQGYGAVRM
+129 ETIKGQGYGAVRM
-142 EDVVALDD
+142 EDVIEDD
-150 DEIKKAHQK
+150 DTLIKAQRK
-159 EKNGV
+159 ERRGV
-164 LIGLILAAIMLYI
+164 IVGLILGAIMLYI

-183 AVKLPM
+183 SIKLPQ
-189 PRFVDATLSPVSYT
+189 PAFVDMMRNPLSYT
-203 IVQWL
+203 LFQWA
-208 ITIPVLWVNR
+208 ITIPVVWVNR
-218 DYYRRGFKTL
+218 GYFIRGFKTL
-228 FNKSPNMDTL
+228 MKRSPNMDTL
-238 VAIGTGAAVV
+238 VAIGTGAAIV
-248 YSLYGTIRIFAGEH
+248 YSFYGTARIFMGDAS
-262 HYAHHLYLETAVVI
+262 YAHHLYLETAVVI

-288 VSKSKTSSAI
+288 MSKAKTSSAI
-298 KALLNLKPKSAILLR
+298 KALLNLKPATAILLR
-313 DGQEIEIDVDEISIG
+313 DGVEVEIDSDEISIG

-343 RVVEG
+343 IIIEG

-361 MPVDKEIGDDVVMGT
+361 MPVDKTVGDNVVMGT

-382 LIVEATVNNED
+382 MIVEATVSNED
-393 TKLAKIVELVEN
+393 TALAKIVQLVEN
-405 AQNEKAPISKVAD
+405 AQNEKAPISKMVD

-428 ILISII
+428 IAIAII
-434 SGLFWFFYSGD
+434 SGVFWYFYSGD
-445 VEMSLTVF
+445 VELSMTVF

-492 LEEASHIQTVVFD
+492 LEEASHIHTVVFD

-519 IVSNEYDDHDLMTI
+519 IVSHDLDDGTLMTI

-546 QALVRGAEEMDVT
+546 QALVKGAEDFNVVYDDIEG
-559 FAPVDQFE
+559 FE
-567 ALIGRGVEGLYDG
+567 ALVGRGVQGFYQG
-580 KKLYIGNE
+580 KPLYIGNE
-588 KLMRETL
+588 KLMREQN
-595 SDYSAYAGAITG
+595 SDMSAYQNDVNTFAKS
-607 YARHGKTAMIVS
+607 GKTAMIVS
-619 FDGRVIGVVAVA
+619 LDHRVVGVVAVA

-641 VAALKR
+641 VAALQK
-647 MNIDVVMMTG
+647 MGLDVVMMTG

-666 ADQIGITHVLSEI
+666 ADQIGISHVLAEV

-687 IKLIQDEG
+687 IKRLQEG
-695 KKVMMVGDGI
+695 GEKVMMVGDGI

-732 IVLMKDNIKDVVNAL
+732 VVLMRDNIKDVANAI

-760 LFWAFAYNVIGIPFA
+760 LFWAFAYNVVGIPFA
-775 MGLFKLLFNGPML
+775 MGLFKLLFNGPLL

-802 SVVANAL
+802 SVVTNAL
-809 RLRRFK
+809 RLRKFK
-815 MKV
+815 VKH

>member
-1 MSTKTFD
+1 MSTKTYE
-8 ITGMTCSSCQTH
+8 ITGMTCSSCQLH
-20 VEKAIAKVDG
+20 VEKAISKVAG
-30 VSSVDVNLVTN
+30 VEAVDVNLVTN

-46 MDDTVADSEIVAAV
+46 MSDDVLEAAIIKAV
-60 EKSGYGVAEQAINK
+60 EDSGYGVAEEVLTK

-96 NALDGV
+96 
-102 SSARVNLI
+102 SAVPGIEKATVNLLM
-110 TEKAHVDY
+110 ERAHIEYD
-118 NPNEIKLVDII
+118 PNQVKLFDII
-129 AAVEGQGYGAVRM
+129 ETIKGQGYGAVRM
-142 EDVVALDD
+142 EDVIEDD
-150 DEIKKAHQK
+150 DTLIKAQRK
-159 EKNGV
+159 ERRGV
-164 LIGLILAAIMLYI
+164 IVGLILGAIMLYI

-183 AVKLPM
+183 SIKLPQ
-189 PRFVDATLSPVSYT
+189 PAFVDMMKNPLSYT
-203 IVQWL
+203 LFQWA
-208 ITIPVLWVNR
+208 ITIPVVWVNR
-218 DYYRRGFKTL
+218 GYFIRGFKTL
-228 FNKSPNMDTL
+228 MKRSPNMDTL
-238 VAIGTGAAVV
+238 VAIGTGAAIV
-248 YSLYGTIRIFAGEH
+248 YSFYGTARIFMGDAS
-262 HYAHHLYLETAVVI
+262 YAHHLYLETAVVI

-288 VSKSKTSSAI
+288 TSKAKTSSAI
-298 KALLNLKPKSAILLR
+298 KALLNLKPATAILLR
-313 DGQEIEIDVDEISIG
+313 DGVEVEIDSDEISIG

-343 RVVEG
+343 IVVEG

-361 MPVDKEIGDDVVMGT
+361 MPVDKAVGDNVVMGT

-382 LIVEATVNNED
+382 MIVEATVSNED
-393 TKLAKIVELVEN
+393 TALAKIVQLVEN
-405 AQNEKAPISKVAD
+405 AQNEKAPISKMVD

-428 ILISII
+428 IGIAII
-434 SGLFWFFYSGD
+434 SGVFWYFYSGD
-445 VEMSLTVF
+445 VELSMTVF

-492 LEEASHIQTVVFD
+492 LEEASHIHTVVFD

-519 IVSNEYDDHDLMTI
+519 IVSFDLDDVALMTI

-546 QALVRGAEEMDVT
+546 QALVKGAEDLNVVYDDIEG
-559 FAPVDQFE
+559 FE
-567 ALIGRGVEGLYDG
+567 ALVGRGVQGFYQG
-580 KKLYIGNE
+580 KPLYIGNE
-588 KLMRETL
+588 KLMREQ
-595 SDYSAYAGAITG
+595 DNDMSAYQNDVNTFAKS
-607 YARHGKTAMIVS
+607 GKTAMIVS
-619 FDGRVIGVVAVA
+619 LDHRVVGVVAVA

-641 VAALKR
+641 VAALQK
-647 MNIDVVMMTG
+647 MGLDVVMMTG

-666 ADQIGITHVLSEI
+666 ADQIGISHVLAEV

-687 IKLIQDEG
+687 IKRLQEG
-695 KKVMMVGDGI
+695 GEKVMMVGDGI

-732 IVLMKDNIKDVVNAL
+732 VVLMRDNIEDVANAI

-760 LFWAFAYNVIGIPFA
+760 LFWAFAYNVVGIPFA
-775 MGLFKLLFNGPML
+775 MGLFKLLFNGPLL

-802 SVVANAL
+802 SVVTNAL
-809 RLRRFK
+809 RLRKFK
-815 MKV
+815 VKH

>member
-1 MSTKTFD
+1 MSTKTYE
-8 ITGMTCSSCQTH
+8 ITGMTCSSCQLH
-20 VEKAIAKVDG
+20 VEKAISKVAG
-30 VSSVDVNLVTN
+30 VEAVDVNLVTN

-46 MDDTVADSEIVAAV
+46 MNDDVLEATIIKAV
-60 EKSGYGVAEQAINK
+60 EDSGYGVAEEVLTK

-96 NALDGV
+96 
-102 SSARVNLI
+102 SAVPGIEKATVNLLM
-110 TEKAHVDY
+110 ERAHIEYD
-118 NPNEIKLVDII
+118 PNQVKLFDII
-129 AAVEGQGYGAVRM
+129 ETIKGQGYGAVRM
-142 EDVVALDD
+142 EEVIEDD
-150 DEIKKAHQK
+150 DTLIKAQRK
-159 EKNGV
+159 ERRGV
-164 LIGLILAAIMLYI
+164 IVGLILGAIMLYI

-183 AVKLPM
+183 SIKLPQ
-189 PRFVDATLSPVSYT
+189 PAFVDMMENPLSYT
-203 IVQWL
+203 LFQWA
-208 ITIPVLWVNR
+208 ITIPVVWVNR
-218 DYYRRGFKTL
+218 GYFIRGFKTL
-228 FNKSPNMDTL
+228 MKRSPNMDTL
-238 VAIGTGAAVV
+238 VAIGTGAAIV
-248 YSLYGTIRIFAGEH
+248 YSFYGTARIFMGDAS
-262 HYAHHLYLETAVVI
+262 YAHHLYLETAVVI

-288 VSKSKTSSAI
+288 MSKAKTSSAI
-298 KALLNLKPKSAILLR
+298 KALLNLKPATAILLR
-313 DGQEIEIDVDEISIG
+313 DGVEVEIDSDEISIG

-343 RVVEG
+343 IVIEG

-361 MPVDKEIGDDVVMGT
+361 MPVDKTVGDNVVMGT

-382 LIVEATVNNED
+382 MIVEATVSNED
-393 TKLAKIVELVEN
+393 TALAKIVQLVEN
-405 AQNEKAPISKVAD
+405 AQNEKAPISKMVD

-428 ILISII
+428 IAIAII
-434 SGLFWFFYSGD
+434 SGVFWYFYSGD
-445 VEMSLTVF
+445 VELSMTVF

-492 LEEASHIQTVVFD
+492 LEEASHIHTVVFD

-519 IVSNEYDDHDLMTI
+519 IVSHDLDDVTLMTI

-546 QALVRGAEEMDVT
+546 QALVKGAEDLNVVYDDIEG
-559 FAPVDQFE
+559 FE
-567 ALIGRGVEGLYDG
+567 ALVGRGVQGFYQG
-580 KKLYIGNE
+580 KPLYIGNE
-588 KLMRETL
+588 KLMREQD
-595 SDYSAYAGAITG
+595 SDMSAYQNDVNTFAKS
-607 YARHGKTAMIVS
+607 GKTAMIVS
-619 FDGRVIGVVAVA
+619 LDHRVVGVVAVA

-641 VAALKR
+641 VAALQK
-647 MNIDVVMMTG
+647 MGLDVVMMTG

-666 ADQIGITHVLSEI
+666 ADQIGISHVLAEV

-687 IKLIQDEG
+687 IKRLQEG
-695 KKVMMVGDGI
+695 GEKVMMVGDGI

-732 IVLMKDNIKDVVNAL
+732 VVLMRDNIKDVANAI

-760 LFWAFAYNVIGIPFA
+760 LFWAFAYNVVGIPFA
-775 MGLFKLLFNGPML
+775 MGLFKLLFNGPLL

-802 SVVANAL
+802 SVVTNAL
-809 RLRRFK
+809 RLRKFK
-815 MKV
+815 VKH